1 MKKYFHIVYT
11 ILALNFFIPVI
22 SYAVDPSQMVTQ
34 FIGISEFFG
43 VTGYPHSED
52 SVLWRVLA
60 IANVTTLGFLCVLL
74 QVNLKKWYL
83 CLVPLVFLKGMA
95 SLGFLVAYIIEPY
108 PSYLAACLFDAL
120 TVGLMWFFAS
130 RAYREISS

>member
-1 MKKYFHIVYT
+1 MKKTFHIVYT
-11 ILALNFFIPVI
+11 ILALNFLIPVI
-22 SYAVDPSQMVTQ
+22 TYAVNPSMMINQ
-34 FIGISEFFG
+34 FVGISEFFG

-74 QVNLKKWYL
+74 QLNLKKWYP

-95 SLGFLVAYIIEPY
+95 SFGFLVAYIVEPF
-108 PSYLAACLFDAL
+108 PSYLAASLFDAL
-120 TVGLMWFFAS
+120 TVGLMWFFAT
-130 RAYREISS
+130 RAYREISI